1 MPFKSSQLC
10 PPACRSTTD
19 WLESAGRLPE
29 LLGGSC
35 VPSSERAAVA
45 CWACG
50 GVSGSPGRKR
60 ATRPAMTMATA
71 AAAASATLRKGPLAV
86 GSDET
91 PGPRGGL
98 GGAPRPVPTLR
109 SDSRLVDD
117 SRELHAVHARVVFLQ
132 RSLRV
137 SSDRRWV
144 SWGFRRWPSDAG
156 AMHGGAFGSRQWRS
170 HRCRRPAIAGWE

>member
-1 MPFKSSQLC
+1 
-10 PPACRSTTD
+10 
-19 WLESAGRLPE
+19 
-29 LLGGSC
+29 
-35 VPSSERAAVA
+35 
-45 CWACG
+45 
-50 GVSGSPGRKR
+50 
-60 ATRPAMTMATA
+60 MTMATA
-71 AAAASATLRKGPLAV
+71 AAAAIATLRKGPLAV

-137 SSDRRWV
+137 SSDRRWC
-144 SWGFRRWPSDAG
+144 
-156 AMHGGAFGSRQWRS
+156 HGGFVGGLPMLE
-170 HRCRRPAIAGWE
+170 RCTAERLGAGNGEATGAIVRP